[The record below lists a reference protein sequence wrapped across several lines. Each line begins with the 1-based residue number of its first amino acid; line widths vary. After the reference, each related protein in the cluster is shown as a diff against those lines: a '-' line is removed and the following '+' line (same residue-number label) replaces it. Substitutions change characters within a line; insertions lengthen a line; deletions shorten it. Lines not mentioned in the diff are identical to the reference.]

1 MLSLKDMCLI
11 PRLTELAQMG
21 IDSFKIEGRMKR
33 PEYVAAAVTACRK
46 ALGGQNPELVPL
58 QAVFSRSGFTSAYFD
73 EKIGPDMFGFRRK
86 EDVQAASGVL
96 KELQETFRKDV
107 PRIPAQMELSL
118 KPGSP
123 SCLTMTADGKT
134 VQVSGD
140 TPRESDTP
148 ANEALA
154 GRFLG
159 KLGGTPYYLDSVKV
173 ETEGNV
179 SLPASGFNALR
190 REAVEKLDAGPDA
203 WDLRF
208 REKSA
213 PGAAAKAKAPNPTG
227 VLGRI
232 PDSRA
237 AGSGQAGRV

>member
-1 MLSLKDMCLI
+1 
-11 PRLTELAQMG
+11 
-21 IDSFKIEGRMKR
+21 MKR

-46 ALGGQNPELVPL
+46 DLEGQPPNLAPL

-107 PRIPAQMELSL
+107 PRIPAEMEFSL
-118 KPGSP
+118 KPDSP
-123 SCLTMTADGKT
+123 SCLTMSADGKT

-140 TPRESDTP
+140 VPRESDAP
-148 ANEALA
+148 ADEALA

-179 SLPASGFNALR
+179 SLPAAGFNALR
-190 REAVEKLDAGPDA
+190 RKAVEELDAARISRTCAFVRNP
-203 WDLRF
+203 L
-208 REKSA
+208 